1 MELYNANEMP
11 LSDDEELR
19 SIQLKVL
26 NNQSLSMAEKI
37 KIGRDHP
44 LKECS
49 GYQFKP
55 DHVYR
60 AMNHKLFDIYKK
72 MGKIV
77 GIDAADEYM
86 EWEENGKKYNNN
98 KGVDWYL
105 GGVCLRYGDL
115 IIECPADKE
124 YFQPAYDNGNGLSA
138 DPTIKFMKSSG
149 FKKPVPLSMI
159 TRVFAIKVDHNN
171 ITMEDISE
179 YMLNKDNIKRY

>member
-11 LSDDEELR
+11 LSENDELR
-19 SIQLKVL
+19 SIQLKVI
-26 NNQSLSMAEKI
+26 NNQELTLDEKI
-37 KIGRDHP
+37 KLGRDHP

-60 AMNHKLFDIYKK
+60 AMNHKLFDIYRK

-77 GIDAADEYM
+77 GIDAADEYV
-86 EWEENGKKYNNN
+86 EWEENGQKYNNN

-124 YFQPAYDNGNGLSA
+124 YFQPAWDNGNGLSA

-149 FKKPVPLSMI
+149 YKKPVPTSMI
-159 TRVFAIKVDHNN
+159 TKVFAINVEKNQ

-179 YMLNKDNIKRY
+179 YILNDDKIKRY